1 MDPIKSGGN
10 WYVYARNNPLK
21 YIDPD
26 GRLVVTAGAII
37 AIIVSAVADTA
48 IVAGIIYNAINPP
61 DYEYILQGEPN
72 YEPDT
77 TNKSPKVKPQASG
90 AGALKGNGKSQGHH
104 IIPHSNNKNSNSKF
118 DHQNHPL
125 VKAAGVNLYTYGK
138 NKIPLINHAGRHTDI
153 YNQIVEDI
161 LDGYYEQLDRAD
173 ENMAREAL
181 DNAISDIM
189 DGIANGSI
197 KPYDSKDVYTDG

>member
-104 IIPHSNNKNSNSKF
+104 IVPYNNSKF
-118 DHQNHPL
+118 DHQNHDL
-125 VKAAGVNLYTYGK
+125 VRAAGLNLKTYGK
-138 NKIPLINHAGRHTDI
+138 NKIPLINHAGRHTDN
-153 YNQIVEDI
+153 YNQIVKDI
-161 LDGYYEQLDRAD
+161 LDYYYR
-173 ENMAREAL
+173 
-181 DNAISDIM
+181 
-189 DGIANGSI
+189 
-197 KPYDSKDVYTDG
+197 